1 MNDQDLTPLA
11 AAGAAFAAWI
21 PEENLPFSFLLLEKK
36 QRWDNARAEGKTW
49 LEANDEQALKLLLPR
64 VLDGPQSACLF
75 ANLVSK
81 LHGTKSPMN
90 PKNSSELEKL
100 LKIYGPDAGDL
111 IRSVESLL
119 AHDTIKNDEQ
129 WELCC
134 AALLALSGSDDE
146 QSIEEEQFL
155 EWFALEKSHVDAGR
169 KILNDLKSEGV
180 LAKIYRLNSRQ
191 KRFLAANLFAL
202 MLCDG
207 SWRPNEQEK
216 LDEFTDKLHISRSE
230 IESLL
235 KATYTMFNLSVFD

>member
-21 PEENLPFSFLLLEKK
+21 PEEDLPFSFLLMEKN
-36 QRWDNARAEGKTW
+36 QRWNNARAKGKAW
-49 LEANDEQALKLLLPR
+49 LEANDVEALKSLLPR

-81 LHGTKSPMN
+81 LHGAKSRMN

-100 LKIYGPDAGDL
+100 LKIYGPDASDL

-119 AHDTIKNDEQ
+119 AHDTVRSDDQ
-129 WELCC
+129 WGLCC
-134 AALLALSGSDDE
+134 AALLVLSESDDE
-146 QSIEEEQFL
+146 QSAQEEQFL
-155 EWFALEKSHVDAGR
+155 EWFAPEKSHVDAGR
-169 KILNDLKSEGV
+169 KILDDLKSEGV
-180 LAKIYRLNSRQ
+180 LEKVYRFNSLQ

-202 MLCDG
+202 MFCDS
-207 SWRPNEQEK
+207 SWRSNEQEK

-230 IESLL
+230 VENLL
-235 KATYTMFNLSVFD
+235 KATYTMFDLSVFD